1 MGGAPAVVLFDI
13 DGTLIRRAGPHH
25 RDALVGAIHEEARL
39 ETTMD
44 GIPTQG
50 MLDRDIIRMMM
61 LRAGADEASIASCMP
76 AVTARAQAIYL
87 RNRPDLKRKT
97 CPGVRLALRRL
108 YRAGVPLGLVT
119 GNLTAI
125 GWRKMEAAGLMRYFR
140 FGAFAEQA
148 STRAGLVAIA
158 LKRARTSGWLRRDTP
173 VTLVG
178 DHLNDVLA
186 AKLNGIRSIAVATGV
201 LKRADLACCSPDLL
215 LPDLRSLRLEMVL

>member
-25 RDALVGAIHEEARL
+25 RDALVGAIQEETRL
-39 ETTMD
+39 ETTTD

-50 MLDRDIIRMMM
+50 MLDRDIIRVMM

-76 AVTARAQAIYL
+76 AVIARAQAIYV
-87 RNRPDLKRKT
+87 RSRPDLKRKT
-97 CPGVRLALRRL
+97 CPGVRPALRRL

-158 LKRARTSGWLRRDTP
+158 LKRARTSGWLRKDTP